1 MRYLYQ
7 LDMGPGQGPAIL
19 VEVRPVGVRP
29 PCHHPPALGERIGD
43 RTEVER
49 PTELVA
55 RSEREILVVE
65 EQRDPL
71 FLIHTA
77 EGTLTSR
84 INVGQVSSLPIVF
97 AHPRPPIGYC

>member
-1 MRYLYQ
+1 LRYLYQ

-43 RTEVER
+43 RPEVGR

-55 RSEREILVVE
+55 RPEREILVVE
-65 EQRDPL
+65 KQRDPL
-71 FLIHTA
+71 FLIQAA

-84 INVGQVSSLPIVF
+84 IDVGQV
-97 AHPRPPIGYC
+97 

>member
-1 MRYLYQ
+1 
-7 LDMGPGQGPAIL
+7 
-19 VEVRPVGVRP
+19 
-29 PCHHPPALGERIGD
+29 
-43 RTEVER
+43 
-49 PTELVA
+49 LVA

-84 INVGQVSSLPIVF
+84 INVVRSRRYPSSSPVHDRRSDIAEGQLLSVGTPL
-97 AHPRPPIGYC
+97 RRW